1 VASDEYSKEDVR
13 DFALWKAAAPD
24 DEAVGAAWDAPFG
37 RGRPGWHLEC
47 SAMSLTEVR
56 KRFGVDTLDIHAG
69 GVDLIFPHHENEI
82 AQSEGATGQPFAR
95 HWVHGEFL
103 FIRGTKMSKRFGNQL
118 TARDLQE
125 EGYDAAA
132 VRMLI
137 CSTHYRQQLNFTD
150 EALEGAAE
158 GVRRL
163 ADFRAR
169 LAAAGEAAEPA
180 QAAPAEALEL
190 ERAFREAMDDDV
202 NAPKAVGALFTFVR
216 GANRQLDA
224 AGWAPSEARAALAVL
239 DGALGVLD
247 LLPAAE
253 APDSELEAWVDERLA
268 ARQAAREDRD
278 FAAADAIRDE
288 LAARG
293 IEVED
298 TPQGPRW
305 RKRAE

>member
-1 VASDEYSKEDVR
+1 
-13 DFALWKAAAPD
+13 
-24 DEAVGAAWDAPFG
+24 
-37 RGRPGWHLEC
+37 
-47 SAMSLTEVR
+47 
-56 KRFGVDTLDIHAG
+56 
-69 GVDLIFPHHENEI
+69 
-82 AQSEGATGQPFAR
+82 
-95 HWVHGEFL
+95 
-103 FIRGTKMSKRFGNQL
+103 
-118 TARDLQE
+118 
-125 EGYDAAA
+125 
-132 VRMLI
+132 MLI

-163 ADFRAR
+163 ADFRSR
-169 LAAAGEAAEPA
+169 LAGTGEAAEPA
-180 QAAPAEALEL
+180 QAAPADALEF

-224 AGWAPSEARAALAVL
+224 GGWGPSEARAALAVL

-253 APDSELEAWVDERLA
+253 GLDSELEAWVEERLA
-268 ARQAAREDRD
+268 ARQAARKARD
-278 FAAADAIRDE
+278 FAAADTIRDE